1 MRNIRLWMVALT
13 LALGA
18 TLVTAGAQT
27 PAQTTVPQAA
37 PTALRQFSGSPI
49 DVDYQAANLRTV
61 LRQLSEIGGINLVID
76 PSVPPAATVDLKLTQ
91 VPWDQVMDV
100 ILKSSQLTYML
111 DGSVLRVMTKEART
125 KELDDD
131 VKQRRASEQAP
142 DLQTRRIRL
151 NYSNASAVAKLL
163 EDARLVSD
171 RGSVEFEE
179 RTNMLIIKDSPKSID
194 DIQILVA
201 ELDRPE
207 PQVDIEAKILQ
218 MNRDTAKALG
228 VQWGFNGRMTPAL
241 GNPTGL
247 AFPNNGLAGGRV
259 QEQGG
264 VTQGPTDPRSTSL
277 DRTGTAVNLP
287 VPGASTALGLS
298 MGAVNGAFNLDVA
311 LSALEHEGKLKILS
325 TPRVTTQNNK
335 QAEITQGFQI
345 PIQIVANNTVTIQF
359 KDAALKLVVT
369 PQITGANTVI
379 LKISLENG
387 IPDFSRAVNGN
398 PSINTQRAETQV
410 QVNDGITTVIGGILQ
425 SQESSAL
432 DQTPGIGRLPLLGWL
447 FKRTDSRN
455 QSQELVIF
463 ITPRIIRG

>member
-1 MRNIRLWMVALT
+1 
-13 LALGA
+13 
-18 TLVTAGAQT
+18 
-27 PAQTTVPQAA
+27 VPQAA

-100 ILKSSQLTYML
+100 ILKSSQLTYKL
-111 DGSVLRVMTKEART
+111 DGSVLRVMTQEART

-194 DIQILVA
+194 DIRSSSPSSTGRNHRSTSKRRSADEPRHGQGAWRAVGLNGA
-201 ELDRPE
+201 WRRDSATPRPRV
-207 PQVDIEAKILQ
+207 P
-218 MNRDTAKALG
+218 RTADARRPRAG
-228 VQWGFNGRMTPAL
+228 AGR
-241 GNPTGL
+241 
-247 AFPNNGLAGGRV
+247 
-259 QEQGG
+259 
-264 VTQGPTDPRSTSL
+264 VTQGPTDPRATRWSEPARREPARAGREL
-277 DRTGTAVNLP
+277 
-287 VPGASTALGLS
+287 GA
-298 MGAVNGAFNLDVA
+298 GAVDGRGQRRVRPRRRADP
-311 LSALEHEGKLKILS
+311 ALEHEGKVKILS

-345 PIQIVANNTVTIQF
+345 PIQTSRTTRCPSRSRTRASSCR
-359 KDAALKLVVT
+359 DAADH
-369 PQITGANTVI
+369 GANTVI
-379 LKISLENG
+379 MKISLENG
-387 IPDFSRAVNGN
+387 IR
-398 PSINTQRAETQV
+398 T
-410 QVNDGITTVIGGILQ
+410 
-425 SQESSAL
+425 SAA
-432 DQTPGIGRLPLLGWL
+432 P
-447 FKRTDSRN
+447 
-455 QSQELVIF
+455 
-463 ITPRIIRG
+463 